1 MKIALF
7 LDAFP
12 AISQTFIFNQLN
24 ALLADGHEIVIFPRQ
39 HSGET
44 TLHPVVTRCHLLQ
57 KTHFPL
63 KRGNALWAKACLYLR
78 LFVLNL
84 IHRKP
89 VNRLKRAFRKYR
101 SVSSW
106 RRALVEAAP
115 VIRHGGNFD
124 ILFAHFGPNGLRA
137 NWYREAGLVS
147 GPLVTV
153 FHGYD
158 MTEYL
163 QSRTGQLYAPLFES
177 GELFL
182 PISRFWQTRLGALG
196 CPIDRIKVH
205 HVGIDCEH
213 FSFLARTLEPG
224 EPVTLLSVARLVE
237 KKGIE
242 YALRALALL
251 VAAGSRIR
259 YRVIGNGPLLG
270 SLDQLATELHLSD
283 FVTFTGVKT
292 SDEVADELRR
302 AHVFLAPSVTSRSG
316 DMEGIPTVLM
326 EAMATGM
333 PVISTLHS
341 GIPELVEDG
350 VSGRLVAERDV
361 DALAGAIRDV
371 IHDTADWTPM
381 GTAGRRKVLQEFN
394 IAKLSEQLEH
404 YFGAL
409 CQEST

>member
-24 ALLADGHEIVIFPRQ
+24 ALLADGHEIVIFPRH

-44 TLHPVVTRCHLLQ
+44 TLHPIVTSCHLLQ

-63 KRGNALWAKACLYLR
+63 KKDNALWAKVCLSLR
-78 LFVLNL
+78 LFVLRL
-84 IHRKP
+84 VYRKP
-89 VNRLKRAFRKYR
+89 VNRLRTAFRKYK

-115 VIRHGGNFD
+115 VIRHGGSFD

-137 NWYREAGLVS
+137 NWYREAGLVN

-158 MTEYL
+158 LTEYL
-163 QSRTGQLYAPLFES
+163 QSRTEQVYAPLFES

-182 PISRFWQTRLGALG
+182 PISRFWQTRLSALG
-196 CPIDRIKVH
+196 CPINRIKVH

-213 FSFLARTLEPG
+213 FSFHARTLEPG

-242 YALRALALL
+242 YAIRALALL
-251 VAAGSRIR
+251 VAADSRIR
-259 YRVIGNGPLLG
+259 YRVIGNGPLLD
-270 SLDQLATELHLSD
+270 SLEQLVTEMRLND

-292 SDEVADELRR
+292 SDEVADELGR

-371 IHDTADWTPM
+371 IHDTAGWAPM
-381 GTAGRRKVLQEFN
+381 GIAGRRKVLQEFN

-409 CQEST
+409 CQENT